1 MLGVFR
7 VYLVVILWLLTMLV
21 WRHVSPCVC
30 NYLGLYILS
39 SIPAPD
45 MCSVLLSPALAPTMG
60 WGGGGG
66 GYCDPGGGAPDAAAR
81 AAQQILIR
89 FKGTTAATGI

>member
-1 MLGVFR
+1 
-7 VYLVVILWLLTMLV
+7 MLV

-60 WGGGGG
+60 WGGEGIVIQ
-66 GYCDPGGGAPDAAAR
+66 GGGAPDAAAR

-89 FKGTTAATGI
+89 FKGTTAAAGI